1 MNDDDWK
8 ETGRVAHVTN
18 NEDSPASTVGTVKE
32 EDSLVCQASCSF
44 HAQSW
49 NGTQPPPHFYPSTYQ
64 PWAGWQL
71 HTCRYGELATCLDM
85 MMMMT
90 TSFQAQVK
98 IWLVMV

>member
-1 MNDDDWK
+1 MDV
-8 ETGRVAHVTN
+8 EGAHVTN
-18 NEDSPASTVGTVKE
+18 NDRTAPPAQSDCKE

-71 HTCRYGELATCLDM
+71 HTCRYGELATYLNMM

-90 TSFQAQVK
+90 TSSQAQVK

>member
-1 MNDDDWK
+1 MDV
-8 ETGRVAHVTN
+8 EGAHVTN
-18 NEDSPASTVGTVKE
+18 NDRTAPPGSSTVGTVKE

-49 NGTQPPPHFYPSTYQ
+49 NGTQPPPRFYPSTYQ

-71 HTCRYGELATCLDM
+71 HTCRYGELATYLDMTM